1 MTHTRKFSYISMA
14 AGITLLFMML
24 LAGFASAPAQAQGTP
39 VWPTLVPVQL
49 PNAFSEPMFITHA
62 GDGSGRI
69 FVVEKGG
76 IIRIISGGTTL
87 ATPYLNI
94 DPLVGSGGSEQ
105 GLLSMAF
112 SPDYATN
119 GRFYVNYTNNSGD
132 TVIARYQVS
141 GDPNVANPSSAQIVM
156 TIDQPQ
162 SNHNGGQ
169 IQFGPDDMLYIGMG
183 DGGGA
188 GDTANNAQT
197 NNRLLGKML
206 RINVDAGNPTTY
218 TIPADNPFVGVA
230 GYREEIWQTGL
241 RNPWRFSF
249 DRTTG
254 DMYIGD
260 VGQGTWEEIDFQPA
274 ASEGG
279 ENWGWRC
286 YEGDATYNTAGCQP
300 ASAYDFPVHDYNHSG
315 GRCSVSGGYV
325 YRGGVYTR
333 MEGMY
338 FFADYCSG
346 ETYGLQFFNSE
357 WLFLE
362 LYDFGGNPTTFG
374 EDEAGN
380 LYVGVQGGAIYR
392 LTDPSGA
399 TPTPTNTGVPATNTP
414 TNTAVPPTSTATAT
428 STVTNTPVPPTATA
442 TPTEPTTAVELATLA
457 ATPTTPMSVAV
468 WLGAGLFIAGLA
480 GLLVSLRR
488 R

>member
-1 MTHTRKFSYISMA
+1 MTYTRKLSYLSVT
-14 AGITLLFMML
+14 AGITLLMFML
-24 LAGFASAPAQAQGTP
+24 LSGLTTTPALAQGTP
-39 VWPTLVPVQL
+39 VWPTLVPVAL
-49 PNAFSEPMFITHA
+49 TPTFAEPMFITHA

-76 IIRIISGGTTL
+76 FIRIISGGSVL
-87 ATPYLNI
+87 PTPYLNI

-112 SPDYATN
+112 SPDYPTN

-141 GDPNVANPSSAQIVM
+141 GDPNVANPGSAQIVL

-169 IQFGPDDMLYIGMG
+169 LQFGPDGMLYIGMG

-188 GDTANNAQT
+188 GDTSNNAQT
-197 NNRLLGKML
+197 VNRLLGKML

-218 TIPADNPFVGVA
+218 TIPIDNPFVGQA
-230 GYREEIWQTGL
+230 GYREEIWHIGL

-249 DRTTG
+249 DRSTG
-254 DMYIGD
+254 DMYIAD
-260 VGQGTWEEIDFQPA
+260 VGQGTWEEIDVQPA
-274 ASEGG
+274 ASTGG

-286 YEGDATYNTAGCQP
+286 YEGNVAYNTTGCQP
-300 ASAYDFPVHDYNHSG
+300 ASSYDFPVHAYNHSG
-315 GRCSVSGGYV
+315 GRCSVTGGYV
-325 YRGGVYTR
+325 YRGGQYPR

-346 ETYGLQFFNSE
+346 ETYGLQFFNNA
-357 WLFLE
+357 WVFLE
-362 LYDFGGNPTTFG
+362 LYDFGGNPTSFG

-380 LYVGVQGGAIYR
+380 VYVATQGGTVYR
-392 LTDPSGA
+392 LTDPAG
-399 TPTPTNTGVPATNTP
+399 PTPTATSTGLPPTATNTP
-414 TNTAVPPTSTATAT
+414 TSTSVPPTNTP
-428 STVTNTPVPPTATA
+428 TNTPVPPTAT
-442 TPTEPTTAVELATLA
+442 PTQQTTAVELATLDT
-457 ATPTTPMSVAV
+457 ATRDGSPVGG
-468 WLGAGLFIAGLA
+468 WLGVGVLLLGLA
-480 GLLVSLRR
+480 GLLLTLKRR
-488 R
+488 AS

>member
-1 MTHTRKFSYISMA
+1 MTHTRKISYVSMA
-14 AGITLLFMML
+14 LGITLVMLML
-24 LAGFASAPAQAQGTP
+24 LAGFATAPAQAQGTP
-39 VWPTLVPVQL
+39 VWPTLVPVAL
-49 PNAFSEPMFITHA
+49 TNTFAEPMFITHA

-69 FVVEKGG
+69 FIVEKSGY
-76 IIRIISGGTTL
+76 IRIISGGSTL

-141 GDPNVANPSSAQIVM
+141 ADPNVANPGSAQIVL

-169 IQFGPDDMLYIGMG
+169 IQFGPDGMLYIGMG

-188 GDTANNAQT
+188 GDTPNNAQT
-197 NNRLLGKML
+197 NDRLLGKML
-206 RINVDAGNPTTY
+206 RINVDVGNPTTY

-260 VGQGTWEEIDFQPA
+260 VGQGQWEEIDFQDA
-274 ASEGG
+274 DSEGG

-286 YEGDATYNTAGCQP
+286 YEGDTAYNTAGCQP

-315 GRCSVSGGYV
+315 GRCSVTGGYV
-325 YRGGVYTR
+325 YRGGVYPR

-346 ETYGLQFFNSE
+346 ETYGLQLFNSQ
-357 WLFLE
+357 WVFLE
-362 LYDFGGNPTTFG
+362 LHDFGGNPTSFG

-380 LYVGVQGGAIYR
+380 VYVTTQGGTVYR
-392 LTDPSGA
+392 LTDPSGGTA
-399 TPTPTNTGVPATNTP
+399 TPTNTALPSTP
-414 TNTAVPPTSTATAT
+414 TATPSNTAVPPTVTPSNTA
-428 STVTNTPVPPTATA
+428 VPPTATP
-442 TPTEPTTAVELATLA
+442 TPPTTAVDLATLDA
-457 ATPTTPMSVAV
+457 APTNSISLGM
-468 WLGAGLFIAGLA
+468 WLGAGLFVAGLA
-480 GLLVSLRR
+480 GLLISLRR

>member
-1 MTHTRKFSYISMA
+1 MTQTRKLSYLSLA
-14 AGITLLFMML
+14 AGVTLILLMV
-24 LAGFASAPAQAQGTP
+24 LAGFAATPVRAQGTP

-49 PNAFSEPMFITHA
+49 TPTFNEPMFITHA

-69 FVVEKGG
+69 FVVEKDGF
-76 IIRIISGGTTL
+76 IRIIASNGTVL
-87 ATPYLNI
+87 ATPFLNI

-112 SPDYATN
+112 SPNYSTN
-119 GRFYVNYTNNSGD
+119 GEFYVNYTNNSGD
-132 TVIARYQVS
+132 TVIARYSVS
-141 GDPNVANPSSAQIVM
+141 GDPNVADPGSAQIVLP
-156 TIDQPQ
+156 IDQPQ

-169 IQFGPDDMLYIGMG
+169 IQFGPDGMLYIGMG

-197 NNRLLGKML
+197 VNRLLGKML
-206 RINVDAGNPTTY
+206 RIDVETGNPVTY
-218 TIPADNPFVGVA
+218 TIPADNPFVGQA
-230 GYREEIWQTGL
+230 GYREEIWHIGL

-249 DRTTG
+249 DSQTG

-260 VGQGTWEEIDFQPA
+260 VGQGQWEEIDFQPA
-274 ASEGG
+274 SSEGG

-325 YRGGVYTR
+325 YRGGVYPR
-333 MEGMY
+333 MQGMY

-346 ETYGLQFFNSE
+346 ETYGMQFFNNA
-357 WLFLE
+357 WITQE

-380 LYVGVQGGAIYR
+380 TYVATQGGIVYR
-392 LTDPSGA
+392 LTDPAGP
-399 TPTPTNTGVPATNTP
+399 TPTPTTTGVPPTNTP
-414 TNTAVPPTSTATAT
+414 
-428 STVTNTPVPPTATA
+428 TNTPVPPTTTPVPPTA
-442 TPTEPTTAVELATLA
+442 TPTEPPTSVGLATLE
-457 ATPTTPMSVAV
+457 ATPTAPISVGMLV
-468 WLGAGLFIAGLA
+468 GAGLLLFGLA
-480 GLLVSLRR
+480 GLLISLRR
-488 R
+488 K